1 MKNFFLLF
9 LFLNVINIGIFAG
22 GTSGADILNVSV
34 GGRATGFNG
43 AYTAAGDDIEAIYY
57 NPAGISIIDKKEFF
71 YAYIISYAD
80 INIHSFSYV
89 QQIETP
95 FLEGA
100 GGLSIIYRTMPEIK
114 NEDAEDLP
122 VEFSDM
128 AFLLTYANNLK
139 YFINN
144 DELKNFIIGL
154 NIKFI
159 MESLREYS
167 ASAFAFDIG
176 LKWNLPDS
184 NFKFGLTLQNM
195 GFPYK
200 YINEESP
207 MPFTVRIGSSV
218 DINLDKDNDL
228 KLALDYFH
236 NFYDIG
242 RFAFGL
248 EDNILNIFFLRAG
261 YVLPVDKETPSS
273 LALGTG
279 ISITQFDITVS
290 LNYTWKPIF
299 WMNFNNFDSNHIL
312 SLQVKF

>member
-1 MKNFFLLF
+1 MKKLFLFFLL
-9 LFLNVINIGIFAG
+9 LTIININTFAG
-22 GTSGADILNVSV
+22 GTTGADILNIMI
-34 GGRATGFNG
+34 GGRASGFNG
-43 AYTAAGDDIEAIYY
+43 AYTAAGDDIEVIYY
-57 NPAGISIIDKKEFF
+57 NPAGISTIDKKEFF
-71 YAYIISYAD
+71 YTYMMSYAD
-80 INIHSFSYV
+80 VNIHSFSFA
-89 QQIETP
+89 QPIDTP

-122 VEFSDM
+122 VKFSDM

-144 DELKNFIIGL
+144 DTLKNFVIGL

-167 ASAFAFDIG
+167 ASAFAFDAG

-184 NFKFGLTLQNM
+184 NFKLGLTLQNI

-207 MPFTVRIGSSV
+207 MPFTVRLGSSV

-228 KLALDYFH
+228 KLALDYVH
-236 NFYDIG
+236 NFYDTG

-261 YVLPVDKETPSS
+261 FVLPLDKETPFS
-273 LALGTG
+273 LASGTG

-299 WMNFNNFDSNHIL
+299 WMGLNDFDSNHIL